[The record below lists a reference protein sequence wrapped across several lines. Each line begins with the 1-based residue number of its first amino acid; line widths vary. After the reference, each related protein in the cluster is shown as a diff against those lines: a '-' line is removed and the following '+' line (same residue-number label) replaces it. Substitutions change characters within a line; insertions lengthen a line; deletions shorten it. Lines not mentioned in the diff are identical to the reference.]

1 MEERQT
7 MKRQLCTL
15 VLTGL
20 LATGVML
27 AQEPGSA
34 PEQGAAP
41 QAEGGGMGGHH
52 HGRGMMDPDQRLAH
66 MTKRYKLTA
75 DQQSQ
80 IKPILADEQTQM
92 QAMRADT
99 TTSRDDKR
107 SKMMS
112 MHQAST
118 QKIEAVMTDDQKQ
131 KFEADQQKMQ
141 ERRAE
146 HGHGG
151 QDGGPG
157 GPPPDAGGAPPQQ

>member
-1 MEERQT
+1 M
-7 MKRQLCTL
+7 MKRQLCSL

-34 PEQGAAP
+34 PDQNAP
-41 QAEGGGMGGHH
+41 QAEGGGMGGHG
-52 HGRGMMDPDQRLAH
+52 GRGMMMDPDQRLAH

-80 IKPILADEQTQM
+80 IKPILQDEQQQM
-92 QAMRADT
+92 QSMRSDT
-99 TTSRDDKR
+99 TSSREDKR
-107 SKMMS
+107 AKMQS

-118 QKIEAVMTDDQKQ
+118 QKIEAVLTDEQKQ

-141 ERRAE
+141 ERRSE
-146 HGHGG
+146 HMHGG
-151 QDGGPG
+151 GQGSG
-157 GPPPDAGGAPPQQ
+157 DAGQPPAQPQ

>member
-1 MEERQT
+1 
-7 MKRQLCTL
+7 MKRQLCSL

-34 PEQGAAP
+34 PEQGAP
-41 QAEGGGMGGHH
+41 QADGGGMGGHH
-52 HGRGMMDPDQRLAH
+52 RGGNMMDPDKRLAH
-66 MTKRYKLTA
+66 MTKRYNLTA

-92 QAMRADT
+92 QSMRSDT
-99 TTSRDDKR
+99 TSSREDKR
-107 SKMMS
+107 AKMQS
-112 MHQAST
+112 MHQEST
-118 QKIEAVMTDDQKQ
+118 QKIEAVLTDQQKQ

-146 HGHGG
+146 HRHGG
-151 QDGGPG
+151 SDAGPG
-157 GPPPDAGGAPPQQ
+157 GPPPDAGGPPPQQ

>member
-1 MEERQT
+1 

-34 PEQGAAP
+34 PEQGAP

-80 IKPILADEQTQM
+80 IKPILQDEQQQM
-92 QAMRADT
+92 QSMRSDT
-99 TTSRDDKR
+99 TTSREDKR
-107 SKMMS
+107 AKMMS

-118 QKIEAVMTDDQKQ
+118 QKIEAVLTDEQKQ

-141 ERRAE
+141 ERRASHM
-146 HGHGG
+146 HGAGDSGG
-151 QDGGPG
+151 A
-157 GPPPDAGGAPPQQ
+157 PPPDGGGAPPQ

>member
-1 MEERQT
+1 

-34 PEQGAAP
+34 PDQGAAP
-41 QAEGGGMGGHH
+41 QADGGGMGGHH
-52 HGRGMMDPDQRLAH
+52 GRGGDRMDPDKRLAH
-66 MTKRYKLTA
+66 MTKRYNLTA

-92 QAMRADT
+92 QAMRGDT
-99 TTSRDDKR
+99 STSREDKR

-118 QKIEAVMTDDQKQ
+118 QKIEAVMTDEQKQ

-141 ERRAE
+141 ERRSE
-146 HGHGG
+146 HMHGG
-151 QDGGPG
+151 GQGAG
-157 GPPPDAGGAPPQQ
+157 DAGQPPAPPQ

>member
-1 MEERQT
+1 
-7 MKRQLCTL
+7 MKRQLCSL

-34 PEQGAAP
+34 PEQGAP
-41 QAEGGGMGGHH
+41 QADGGGMGGHRG
-52 HGRGMMDPDQRLAH
+52 GRGMMDPDQRLAH

-80 IKPILADEQTQM
+80 IKPILQDEQQQM
-92 QAMRADT
+92 QSMRSDT
-99 TTSRDDKR
+99 TSSREDKR
-107 SKMMS
+107 AKMQS

-118 QKIEAVMTDDQKQ
+118 QKIEAVLTDDQKQ

-141 ERRAE
+141 ERRSE
-146 HGHGG
+146 HMHGG
-151 QDGGPG
+151 GQGSG
-157 GPPPDAGGAPPQQ
+157 DAGQPPAQPQ

>member
-1 MEERQT
+1 
-7 MKRQLCTL
+7 MKRQLCSL

-34 PEQGAAP
+34 PDQGAP

-52 HGRGMMDPDQRLAH
+52 GHKMDPDQRLAK

-80 IKPILADEQTQM
+80 IKPILQDEQQQM
-92 QAMRADT
+92 QALRSDT
-99 TTSRDDKR
+99 STSSEDKHA
-107 SKMMS
+107 KMQS
-112 MHQAST
+112 MHEAST
-118 QKIEAVMTDDQKQ
+118 QKIEAVLTDEQKQ

-141 ERRAE
+141 QQHGE
-146 HGHGG
+146 HMHGG
-151 QDGGPG
+151 E
-157 GPPPDAGGAPPQQ
+157 GAPPPGDAGQPPAQPQ

>member
-1 MEERQT
+1 M

-20 LATGVML
+20 LATGVMF

-41 QAEGGGMGGHH
+41 QADAGGMGGHH
-52 HGRGMMDPDQRLAH
+52 GRGGNRMDPDKRLAQ
-66 MTKRYKLTA
+66 MTKRYNLTA

-99 TTSRDDKR
+99 SASRDDKR

-118 QKIEAVMTDDQKQ
+118 QKIEAVMTDEQKQ

-141 ERRAE
+141 QRRAE
-146 HGHGG
+146 HGG
-151 QDGGPG
+151 QDGGGPG

>member
-1 MEERQT
+1 

-34 PEQGAAP
+34 PEGGAP
-41 QAEGGGMGGHH
+41 QAECGGMGGHH
-52 HGRGMMDPDQRLAH
+52 GGHMMDPDQRLAH

-80 IKPILADEQTQM
+80 IKPILQDEQQQM
-92 QAMRADT
+92 QTMHAG
-99 TTSRDDKR
+99 TSTPQADKR
-107 SKMMS
+107 AKMMS
-112 MHQAST
+112 MHQEST
-118 QKIEAVMTDDQKQ
+118 QKIEAVLTDEQKQ

-141 ERRAE
+141 EHRAE
-146 HGHGG
+146 HMHGG
-151 QDGGPG
+151 QGGA
-157 GPPPDAGGAPPQQ
+157 DAGQPPAPPQ